1 MASQELARHK
11 AAYVERGSAR
21 IEELESELRISNQ
34 RAHVATEDAALWGD
48 RYDAANA
55 DAGKLREAM
64 HAQMAAYTELNSG
77 VNSGSYDELQR
88 QFESV
93 TRQALEQ
100 KGQLVS
106 ISAQALQNAEELER
120 LKSAHEKEF
129 GSLPTSIQSP
139 AVRRELETQGG
150 LQVSMYA
157 QSQTQN
163 DDGDAVGDDGSSVAT
178 DSTMGQFPRPRR
190 AAPTAPASTASTP
203 SASTPLHDEGSGSI
217 QFASN
222 GSDVPKRATTLAEL
236 QAELAEGRSGGPRQL
251 AREFR
256 GEQGWPKYTD
266 EEALHRAI
274 SSELN
279 RANGSIKQAFGL
291 FDTRGVGLDA
301 DELREALATCGLT
314 CTDGAFEQ
322 LMTNALD
329 PSFSGLL
336 MYHDFVRAMLRSS
349 SSKREEAA
357 ARAVDAIRH
366 THNAQSHATK
376 TNEERLATYLR
387 CVRS

>member
-163 DDGDAVGDDGSSVAT
+163 DDGDAVGDDVGDDVGSGLQLMQSRARPVWQICSGAPCFPVGLVPTQSSSV
-178 DSTMGQFPRPRR
+178 SQ
-190 AAPTAPASTASTP
+190 
-203 SASTPLHDEGSGSI
+203 
-217 QFASN
+217 
-222 GSDVPKRATTLAEL
+222 
-236 QAELAEGRSGGPRQL
+236 
-251 AREFR
+251 
-256 GEQGWPKYTD
+256 
-266 EEALHRAI
+266 
-274 SSELN
+274 
-279 RANGSIKQAFGL
+279 
-291 FDTRGVGLDA
+291 
-301 DELREALATCGLT
+301 
-314 CTDGAFEQ
+314 
-322 LMTNALD
+322 
-329 PSFSGLL
+329 
-336 MYHDFVRAMLRSS
+336 
-349 SSKREEAA
+349 
-357 ARAVDAIRH
+357 
-366 THNAQSHATK
+366 
-376 TNEERLATYLR
+376 
-387 CVRS
+387 